1 MAKEVDRARTLEK
14 YIDRISRMDD
24 EAFRVFDNAM
34 IGTFELYSTRHN
46 VEAGDHMDRFCN
58 RLASRS
64 TAARNKLFGCDQR
77 KEASG
82 RVYLQ

>member
-46 VEAGDHMDRFCN
+46 VEAGDHMI
-58 RLASRS
+58 A
-64 TAARNKLFGCDQR
+64 
-77 KEASG
+77 
-82 RVYLQ
+82 LQPPCFEKYGGEE